1 MTKYEVVVTVPAV
14 EDIVDIVGY
23 LQRLTKSNDTADQ
36 YMMGILDIIKSL
48 EEMPSRFQIVDNP
61 DLAGVRCPLHILQE
75 LYHLIFRHRN

>member
-1 MTKYEVVVTVPAV
+1 MTKYEVAVTDPAV

-48 EEMPSRFQIVDNP
+48 EEMPSSLVSR
-61 DLAGVRCPLHILQE
+61 AA
-75 LYHLIFRHRN
+75 

>member
-1 MTKYEVVVTVPAV
+1 MTKYEVVVTDPAV

-61 DLAGVRCPLHILQE
+61 DLAELGVRYTFYKNYTI
-75 LYHLIFRHRN
+75 